1 MHLMLC
7 LMFRKCSI
15 KYTILLLKHTTII
28 FDNPGHYLVKV
39 VGNHPDDRLCIT
51 PTAQSEDG
59 IYGNYMV
66 SPSLAD
72 APDEIGF
79 LLEYIDEY
87 ISTWNRLFG
96 NETKETGDC
105 ILSPWRD

>member
-1 MHLMLC
+1 MKDE
-7 LMFRKCSI
+7 RRA
-15 KYTILLLKHTTII
+15 TII